1 MSRSMIPTALFCM
14 KRSPMAPAPDKSW
27 PALQQSGTFSGGPV
41 TSLEADGLCPCV
53 QALLDAF
60 VLLPRDIPR
69 VSVPKQ
75 RVPLFARHP
84 FPAHAPVGLLAPAVP
99 AQGVGPG
106 VPAVDER
113 WAFVFSAYELG
124 LAHGAGGA
132 TGPEVGNLVHSYRD
146 LGHLIADLDP
156 LGSSPRQHPLLRL
169 EEFGIREADLRVDEC
184 EGFRGW
190 GRVTLRE
197 LLVALRDTYCR
208 TLGIEYMEIPDKER
222 RDSLQDRMEPSRN
235 HPALFPDQRRCI
247 LERLIAAGGFEQ
259 FLHAKYV
266 TATRF
271 SLKEAL
277 MPLLDTVVEPAGG
290 RLPIVG
296 RRPLELVR
304 SRL

>member
-1 MSRSMIPTALFCM
+1 MFDFIARENPEYVDALY
-14 KRSPMAPAPDKSW
+14 REYRRD
-27 PALQQSGTFSGGPV
+27 
-41 TSLEADGLCPCV
+41 
-53 QALLDAF
+53 
-60 VLLPRDIPR
+60 PR
-69 VSVPKQ
+69 
-75 RVPLFARHP
+75 
-84 FPAHAPVGLLAPAVP
+84 
-99 AQGVGPG
+99 
-106 VPAVDER
+106 AVDER

-197 LLVALRDTYCR
+197 LLAALRDTYC
-208 TLGIEYMEIPDKER
+208 
-222 RDSLQDRMEPSRN
+222 
-235 HPALFPDQRRCI
+235 HPALSPAQRRRI
-247 LERLIAAGGFEQ
+247 LERLIAAEGFEQ

-266 TATRF
+266 AATRF
-271 SLKEAL
+271 SLKGGEAL
-277 MPLLDTVVEPAGG
+277 MPLLDTVVEEAGGLDAQELVLDMPHRGRLNVLAHVRGKPYEMLLAKFEGSFLPSGVHSDGDVKYHLGYSHDVEPAGG

-296 RRPLELVR
+296 RRPLEPVR

>member
-1 MSRSMIPTALFCM
+1 MFDFIARENPEYVDALY
-14 KRSPMAPAPDKSW
+14 REYRRD
-27 PALQQSGTFSGGPV
+27 
-41 TSLEADGLCPCV
+41 
-53 QALLDAF
+53 
-60 VLLPRDIPR
+60 PR
-69 VSVPKQ
+69 
-75 RVPLFARHP
+75 
-84 FPAHAPVGLLAPAVP
+84 
-99 AQGVGPG
+99 
-106 VPAVDER
+106 AVDER

-132 TGPEVGNLVHSYRD
+132 TGPEVGNLVHAYRD

-197 LLVALRDTYCR
+197 LLAALRDTYCR
-208 TLGIEYMEIPDKER
+208 TLGVEYMGIPDKER

-235 HPALFPDQRRCI
+235 HPALSPDQRRRI
-247 LERLIAAGGFEQ
+247 LERLIAAEGFEQ

-271 SLKEAL
+271 SLKGGEAL
-277 MPLLDTVVEPAGG
+277 MPLLDTVVEEAGG
-290 RLPIVG
+290 LDAQ
-296 RRPLELVR
+296 ELVLDMPHR
-304 SRL
+304 GRLNVLAHVRGKPYEMLLAEFEGSFLPSDVHGDGDVK